1 MHHRSAPNTCIKKEK
16 LLSYNTNASQPDP
29 RLLQLTP
36 SNLAI
41 PNEATTTT
49 KKQIDAG
56 II

>member
-1 MHHRSAPNTCIKKEK
+1 MHHRSVPHTCIKKEK

-29 RLLQLTP
+29 RLLQLP
-36 SNLAI
+36 LPNLAI
-41 PNEATTTT
+41 PNEVTTTT